1 MYVTTW
7 IFKIDDEFNG
17 RGHAYL
23 TVDNIKTLGELRR
36 KQLEINEELI
46 DKIIN
51 ILNKNLAKR
60 VKIAVGK
67 LYGNGWNDF
76 LQSFCKVGGVIEAA
90 PTCMTNQMGSP
101 SICFF
106 VEPDGNVELIGSV
119 DRFAA
124 RDYINSGCFFP

>member
-1 MYVTTW
+1 M
-7 IFKIDDEFNG
+7 
-17 RGHAYL
+17 
-23 TVDNIKTLGELRR
+23 DNIKTLGELRR

-124 RDYINSGCFFP
+124 REYINSGCFFP

>member
-1 MYVTTW
+1 LYVTTW

-51 ILNKNLAKR
+51 ILNKNLSKR

-67 LYGNGWNDF
+67 LYGNGWN
-76 LQSFCKVGGVIEAA
+76 
-90 PTCMTNQMGSP
+90 
-101 SICFF
+101 
-106 VEPDGNVELIGSV
+106 EPDGNVELIGSV